1 MPQTTIPFEVWRV
14 GRRIRQ
20 LLDGEFGHLGITP
33 SEYALYSLL
42 RAGPMTPSEVSRRS
56 GLPATT
62 VSKALRRVEER
73 GHLSRKRNP
82 RDGRSTTVALNA
94 AGRRTHTRGIDG
106 LLRVIGRIDA
116 ELGQDAEHVYFALV
130 RLDDALRTVTGVVT
144 SPEERRVR
152 PDRAWATTSV
162 RYEGEPLTDEEE
174 DLVRD
179 YVDWLRWRRL
189 DRASG

>member
-20 LLDGEFGHLGITP
+20 LLEGEFGDLGITP

-82 RDGRSTTVALNA
+82 RDGRSSTVALNA
-94 AGRRTHTRGIDG
+94 AGARLHTRGIDG
-106 LLRVIGRIDA
+106 LNRVLDLIDRG
-116 ELGQDAEHVYFALV
+116 LGDDAEHVYFALI
-130 RLDDALRTVTGVVT
+130 RLDDALRTITGVVT
-144 SPEERRVR
+144 SPEERRT
-152 PDRAWATTSV
+152 PPTSAWVTSV
-162 RYEGEPLTDEEE
+162 RYDGDPLTVEEE
-174 DLVRD
+174 DLVRE

-189 DRASG
+189 ERASG

>member
-20 LLDGEFGHLGITP
+20 LLEGEFGDLGITP

-62 VSKALRRVEER
+62 VSKALQRVER
-73 GHLSRKRNP
+73 RRHLSRKRNP
-82 RDGRSTTVALNA
+82 KDGRSTTVALNA
-94 AGRRTHTRGIDG
+94 AGTRLHERGIDG
-106 LLRVIGRIDA
+106 LRRVIGRIDR
-116 ELGQDAEHVYFALV
+116 ELADDAEHVYFALV
-130 RLDDALRTVTGVVT
+130 RLDDALRTITGVVT
-144 SPEERRVR
+144 SPEERRAR
-152 PDRAWATTSV
+152 PASSWVTSV
-162 RYEGEPLTDEEE
+162 RYDGDPLTDEEE

-179 YVDWLRWRRL
+179 YIDWVRWRRV
-189 DRASG
+189 DGAAG

>member
-14 GRRIRQ
+14 GRRVGQ
-20 LLDGEFGHLGITP
+20 LLEGEFGGLGITP

-62 VSKALRRVEER
+62 VSKALQRVEKR

-82 RDGRSTTVALNA
+82 DDGRSTKVALNA
-94 AGRRTHTRGIDG
+94 AGARLHTRGIDG
-106 LLRVIGRIDA
+106 LRRVIGRIDR
-116 ELGQDAEHVYFALV
+116 ELAGDAEHVYFALI
-130 RLDDALRTVTGVVT
+130 RLDDALREITGVVT
-144 SPEERRVR
+144 SPEERRAR
-152 PDRAWATTSV
+152 PTATWVTSV
-162 RYEGEPLTDEEE
+162 RYDGDPLSGEEE

-179 YVDWLRWRRL
+179 YIDWIRWRRSEP
-189 DRASG
+189 ASG